1 MGKHGRNPRKPREV
15 KLRRIVIPEGRAD
28 EHPLGYATRL
38 VVVLERGVR
47 DDAEFLRRR
56 TLEALEAALA
66 APDPDD
72 PFVVPRLVRTG
83 HGLRTSAA
91 FSTEGIFRIVLARCG
106 PGPGALGLSAT
117 ARAVVERA
125 LEIELTGRGGYVTW
139 PEGVSILGPAGGARP
154 VAAEALFGAFPV
166 ELDAPPEHPFLRP
179 DELPGLLAEDGYP
192 RRAQD
197 GRPPGTLPH

>member
-1 MGKHGRNPRKPREV
+1 MGKHGRKPRKPREV
-15 KLRRIVIPEGRAD
+15 KLHRIVIPEGPAS
-28 EHPLGYATRL
+28 EHPLAYATR
-38 VVVLERGVR
+38 VVVALERGVR

-72 PFVVPRLVRTG
+72 PFAEARLVRTG

-106 PGPGALGLSAT
+106 PGPGAWGLSAT

-125 LEIELTGRGGYVTW
+125 LEIELTGRGG
-139 PEGVSILGPAGGARP
+139 
-154 VAAEALFGAFPV
+154 
-166 ELDAPPEHPFLRP
+166 
-179 DELPGLLAEDGYP
+179 
-192 RRAQD
+192 
-197 GRPPGTLPH
+197 